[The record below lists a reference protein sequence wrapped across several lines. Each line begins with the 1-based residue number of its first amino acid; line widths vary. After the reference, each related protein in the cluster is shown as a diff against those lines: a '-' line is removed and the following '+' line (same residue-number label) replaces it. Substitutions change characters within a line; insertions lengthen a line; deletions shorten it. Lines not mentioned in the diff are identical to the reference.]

1 MECWMDCLLEL
12 DIGDDDDDDGWL
24 APSAVKME
32 KRSLFPCT
40 HNFALDK
47 SNITTEI
54 TNLIFL
60 IGRLYALKCMNDGI
74 DDGIDDGVVN

>member
-1 MECWMDCLLEL
+1 
-12 DIGDDDDDDGWL
+12 
-24 APSAVKME
+24 ME